1 MPLLQMSVLDPPLSG
16 LAKEGVKQ
24 PRGHAVGKRR
34 VDEGKM
40 RGWLN
45 GRMLPAL
52 PGVVSSAGIDIT
64 SRKLCACDG
73 RLVPPAAGMLQSFLP
88 RDTGGH
94 ERGNQTTRGAHSNPG
109 INICPMDSC
118 DVMSFRLLT
127 AP

>member
-45 GRMLPAL
+45 GRHAPWIT
-52 PGVVSSAGIDIT
+52 PGVVSSAGVLT
-64 SRKLCACDG
+64 SRVVNYAPAMDVSDHLQQACSS
-73 RLVPPAAGMLQSFLP
+73 LSFP
-88 RDTGGH
+88 ETQ
-94 ERGNQTTRGAHSNPG
+94 EATNEATRQLGEP
-109 INICPMDSC
+109 
-118 DVMSFRLLT
+118 T
-127 AP
+127 ATRVSTYAPWTLAT